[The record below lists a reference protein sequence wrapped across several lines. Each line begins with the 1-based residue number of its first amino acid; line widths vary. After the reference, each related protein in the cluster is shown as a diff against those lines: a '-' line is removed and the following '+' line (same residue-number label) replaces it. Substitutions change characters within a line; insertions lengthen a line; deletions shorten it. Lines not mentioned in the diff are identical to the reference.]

1 MISVA
6 FSKCQYLEFSK
17 GSHHKRGTKTELEGY
32 VVLDGRAEVYS
43 LHISLYS
50 RCWDY
55 VVAIRSS
62 PLWLTVVSTFKFP
75 TAASDIDKAG
85 LLT

>member
-17 GSHHKRGTKTELEGY
+17 GSYHECGTETELEGH
-32 VVLDGRAEVYS
+32 VVLDGRAKIYS
-43 LHISLYS
+43 LDISLYS
-50 RCWDY
+50 RCWDN

-75 TAASDIDKAG
+75 TAASDIDNVV